1 MEISEK
7 KIIKTN
13 SKKLVK
19 ILIIRFSSL
28 GDIILLSPVF
38 RETKKVFPNAEIT
51 FMTST
56 EFGSVHSQNP
66 YIDKTY
72 LLDRK
77 GGIVE
82 IFVARKFIKEQNFSI
97 VFDAHS
103 SLRSFF
109 ICFTYKKFVNK
120 QNRFF
125 SVPKRSKERYMQIF
139 LKKKPT
145 SEIISQRK
153 AYLAWLDSP
162 QLGFT
167 KEKRNENTE
176 IFISANIK
184 ERTRMLFLSYL
195 LNSNSLVVI
204 AMGAKHFNKCWLA
217 PYWNSLIEK
226 LKEENYQVVVIGT
239 EEDSKILAG
248 YKRAAKNASLDL
260 TGKLNLEETAGLLK
274 EAQVLITGDSA
285 PLHLAEALGTPVVAL
300 FGPTVREFGFT
311 PFLENS
317 VLLEKELNCRPC
329 SAHGKKKCTH
339 KTEKQCMCLITPQEV
354 WETVE
359 LVLKKTFVGY
369 QKNE

>member
-1 MEISEK
+1 
-7 KIIKTN
+7 
-13 SKKLVK
+13 
-19 ILIIRFSSL
+19 
-28 GDIILLSPVF
+28 
-38 RETKKVFPNAEIT
+38 
-51 FMTST
+51 
-56 EFGSVHSQNP
+56 
-66 YIDKTY
+66 
-72 LLDRK
+72 
-77 GGIVE
+77 
-82 IFVARKFIKEQNFSI
+82 
-97 VFDAHS
+97 
-103 SLRSFF
+103 
-109 ICFTYKKFVNK
+109 
-120 QNRFF
+120 
-125 SVPKRSKERYMQIF
+125 
-139 LKKKPT
+139 
-145 SEIISQRK
+145 
-153 AYLAWLDSP
+153 
-162 QLGFT
+162 
-167 KEKRNENTE
+167 
-176 IFISANIK
+176 
-184 ERTRMLFLSYL
+184 MLFLSYL

-248 YKRAAKNASLDL
+248 YKRAAKNASLDLTGKLNLEETAGLDL